1 MYERNDIQKIINRLR
16 EPRKFMQVVMGPRQV
31 GKTTGVKQAL
41 KKCGVP
47 YLFFT
52 ADAVPASN
60 HAWISEC
67 WTVARQR
74 LKTENLSEIILV
86 IDEIQKI
93 SNWSEIVKKE
103 WDMDSFNEIPVK
115 IVLLGSSRVMIAK
128 GLSESLAGRFES
140 IKMSHWNLQE
150 MQDAFGFSIEE
161 YIYYGG
167 YPGAADLIHDAER
180 WEEYIHSSI
189 IESTINKDILMNTP
203 INKPALLRQT
213 FELSSSY
220 SGEILSLTKML
231 GSLQDAG
238 NTTTLSSYLN
248 LLNDSG
254 LVTGLQKYAVD
265 MARKR
270 ASVPKFQVYNNSL
283 KNVYSNKRID
293 DALSDPRL
301 WGRIYESAIGAHI
314 VTNALIGNYEVYYWR
329 EGNMEVDYLIK
340 KKNELVAIEV
350 KSNDEMTNKGLEY
363 VRDHFN
369 CSNTLIV
376 GPNGFPVETFLKMS
390 PADLF

>member
-52 ADAVPASN
+52 ADAVPASS

-248 LLNDSG
+248 LLNDCG

-283 KNVYSNKRID
+283 KNVYFNKRID

>member
-52 ADAVPASN
+52 ADAVPASS

-74 LKTENLSEIILV
+74 LKSENLSEIILV

-150 MQDAFGFSIEE
+150 MQDAFGFTMEE

>member
-150 MQDAFGFSIEE
+150 MQDAFGFTMEE

-283 KNVYSNKRID
+283 KNVYFNKRID

>member
-1 MYERNDIQKIINRLR
+1 MYERNGIQKIIDRLC
-16 EPRKFMQVVMGPRQV
+16 EPRKFIQVVMGPRQV

-41 KKCGVP
+41 KKCGNP
-47 YLFFT
+47 YMFFT

-60 HAWISEC
+60 YAWISEC
-67 WTVARQR
+67 WAVVRQR
-74 LKTENLSEIILV
+74 LKSENLSEIILV

-115 IVLLGSSRVMIAK
+115 VVLLGSSRVMIAK

-150 MQDAFGFSIEE
+150 MQDAFGFTTEE

-180 WEEYIHSSI
+180 WEEYIYSSI

-238 NTTTLSSYLN
+238 NTTTLSSYLS

-293 DALSDPRL
+293 DALSDSKL
-301 WGRIYESAIGAHI
+301 WGRIYESAIGAHV

-350 KSNDEMTNKGLEY
+350 KSNNEMTNKGLEY
-363 VRDHFN
+363 VKEHFN
-369 CSNTLIV
+369 CSNTLVV
-376 GPNGFPVETFLKMS
+376 GPNGFPADTFLKMN
-390 PADLF
+390 PAELF

>member
-52 ADAVPASN
+52 ADAVPASS

-238 NTTTLSSYLN
+238 NTTTLSSCLN

>member
-1 MYERNDIQKIINRLR
+1 MYERNDIQKIIKRLR

-41 KKCGVP
+41 KKCGIP
-47 YLFFT
+47 YIFFT

-60 HAWISEC
+60 YAWISEC
-67 WTVARQR
+67 WAVARQR
-74 LKTENLSEIILV
+74 IKSEKLSEIILV

-93 SNWSEIVKKE
+93 FNWSEIVKKE

-115 IVLLGSSRVMIAK
+115 VVLLGSSRVMIAK

-150 MQDAFGFSIEE
+150 MQDAFGFTMDE

-167 YPGAADLIHDAER
+167 YPGAADLIHDVER

-254 LVTGLQKYAVD
+254 LVIGLQKYAVD

-270 ASVPKFQVYNNSL
+270 ASVPKFQVYNNAL
-283 KNVYSNKRID
+283 KNVYSNKHIN
-293 DALSDPRL
+293 DALSDPKL

-329 EGNMEVDYLIK
+329 EGNLEVDYIIK
-340 KKNELVAIEV
+340 KRNELVAIEV
-350 KSNDEMTNKGLEY
+350 KSNDERTNKGLEY
-363 VRDHFN
+363 VREHFN
-369 CSNTLIV
+369 CSKTLVV
-376 GPNGFPVETFLKMS
+376 GPNGFPGETFLKMN
-390 PADLF
+390 PAELF

>member
-1 MYERNDIQKIINRLR
+1 MYERNGIKKIIDRLC
-16 EPRKFMQVVMGPRQV
+16 EPRKFIQVVMGPRQV

-41 KKCGVP
+41 KKCGKP

-60 HAWISEC
+60 YSWISEC
-67 WTVARQR
+67 WSVARQR
-74 LKTENLSEIILV
+74 LKSENLSEIILV

-115 IVLLGSSRVMIAK
+115 VVLLGSSRVMIAK

-150 MQDAFGFSIEE
+150 MQDAFGFTTEE

-180 WEEYIHSSI
+180 WEEYIYSSI

-238 NTTTLSSYLN
+238 NTTTLSSYLS

-270 ASVPKFQVYNNSL
+270 ASVPKIQVYNNSL

-293 DALSDPRL
+293 DALSDSKL

-363 VRDHFN
+363 VKEHFN
-369 CSNTLIV
+369 CSNTLVV
-376 GPNGFPVETFLKMS
+376 GPNGFPTETFLKMN
-390 PADLF
+390 PAELF

>member
-1 MYERNDIQKIINRLR
+1 
-16 EPRKFMQVVMGPRQV
+16 
-31 GKTTGVKQAL
+31 
-41 KKCGVP
+41 
-47 YLFFT
+47 
-52 ADAVPASN
+52 
-60 HAWISEC
+60 
-67 WTVARQR
+67 
-74 LKTENLSEIILV
+74 
-86 IDEIQKI
+86 
-93 SNWSEIVKKE
+93 
-103 WDMDSFNEIPVK
+103 
-115 IVLLGSSRVMIAK
+115 
-128 GLSESLAGRFES
+128 
-140 IKMSHWNLQE
+140 
-150 MQDAFGFSIEE
+150 
-161 YIYYGG
+161 
-167 YPGAADLIHDAER
+167 
-180 WEEYIHSSI
+180 
-189 IESTINKDILMNTP
+189 MNTP

-238 NTTTLSSYLN
+238 NTTTLSSYLS

-363 VRDHFN
+363 VKDHFN
-369 CSNTLIV
+369 CSNTLVV
-376 GPNGFPVETFLKMS
+376 GPNGFPTETFLKMN
-390 PADLF
+390 PAELF

>member
-150 MQDAFGFSIEE
+150 MQDAFGFTMEE